1 MLGKKPFNKI
11 EEQLILSA
19 IKAAENNTSGEIRL
33 HIEPRCKTDDTYER
47 AIDLFEEL
55 GMTETKDRNGVLIYM
70 AIDDKKFAIIGDE
83 GINDVVP
90 ENFWNNTKD
99 LMIEQFKQGKI
110 AQGLVVGI
118 HDAGEQLKV
127 FFPYQKDDT
136 NELSD
141 DISYGS

>member
-118 HDAGEQLKV
+118 HDAGEQLKA

-136 NELSD
+136 NELPD

>member
-110 AQGLVVGI
+110 AQGLVAGI
-118 HDAGEQLKV
+118 NDAGEQLKA

>member
-118 HDAGEQLKV
+118 HDAGEQLKA
-127 FFPYQKDDT
+127 FFPFQKDDT
-136 NELSD
+136 NELPD

>member
-110 AQGLVVGI
+110 AQGLVAGI
-118 HDAGEQLKV
+118 HDAGEQLKA

>member
-11 EEQLILSA
+11 EEQLILNA

-110 AQGLVVGI
+110 AQGLVAGI
-118 HDAGEQLKV
+118 QDAGEQLKA

-136 NELSD
+136 NELPD

>member
-55 GMTETKDRNGVLIYM
+55 LEL
-70 AIDDKKFAIIGDE
+70 ADKSYVESIRKARKEYEQGDVFSLDE
-83 GINDVVP
+83 VFPDV
-90 ENFWNNTKD
+90 
-99 LMIEQFKQGKI
+99 
-110 AQGLVVGI
+110 
-118 HDAGEQLKV
+118 
-127 FFPYQKDDT
+127 
-136 NELSD
+136 
-141 DISYGS
+141 